1 MSSILFEKRGALV
14 SYTTHEDVKIEVGPI
29 ISSIV
34 LICSLI
40 QSRIYVLSKL
50 TIGYAFLWQFATRDM
65 IALELNVS
73 KKCRKH
79 CAELSRNEQVMA
91 AEAPY

>member
-1 MSSILFEKRGALV
+1 M
-14 SYTTHEDVKIEVGPI
+14 H
-29 ISSIV
+29 
-34 LICSLI
+34 
-40 QSRIYVLSKL
+40 VLSECL
-50 TIGYAFLWQFATRDM
+50 CLWQFATRDR
-65 IALELNVS
+65 IALESNVS